1 MTTTATAPPV
11 PIRDGRVDT
20 RDTAKLVRRA
30 LKAAFPGTA
39 FSVRIS
45 RYSGGSS
52 VTVDWTDGPTET
64 AVRKVTDVY
73 SGVGF
78 DGMVDGTTYNSAWL
92 WPDGSASW
100 AMVGLN
106 SWGGYQVMG
115 LDGEPVDELDRHDYR
130 AGQRIGAGVT
140 NTTLHGVNTRSAA
153 YRRGLADGEKM
164 LGLGARLVSFGGTV
178 MTQRRLSDEFRA
190 ELGNAVLFL
199 ARGLPAGYRAW
210 PFSDNDRY
218 DLSISSE
225 VAGGNW
231 ADYGST
237 LVWRLSGLDDA
248 AYDAAMA
255 AEAERRAYV
264 AARQFSDDHQDAEG
278 RVTGFYVT
286 VRDGA
291 KLGTLLGPYP
301 DREAAEADVDTAR
314 KMAREL
320 DPMHASFAAFG
331 VTKATSRPGDEWLP
345 AGKLEPLPARQ
356 LALAGL
362 AS

>member
-1 MTTTATAPPV
+1 MTATAAPPV

-20 RDTAKLVRRA
+20 KDTAKLVRRA

-64 AVRKVTDVY
+64 AVRQLTDVY

-78 DGMVDGTTYNSAWL
+78 ESMTDSTTYNSAWL
-92 WPDGSASW
+92 HQDGSATW

-140 NTTLHGVNTRSAA
+140 NTTLHGVNQKSSAYA
-153 YRRGLADGEKM
+153 RGLADGAAM

-178 MTQRRLSDEFRA
+178 MTQRRLSDEYAA
-190 ELGNAVLFL
+190 ELGQAVLFL
-199 ARGLPAGYRAW
+199 ARGEPSG
-210 PFSDNDRY
+210 PFDGNARY
-218 DLSISSE
+218 DLAVGLPGPWE
-225 VAGGNW
+225 
-231 ADYGST
+231 DYGHT
-237 LVWRLSGLDDA
+237 LAWRLSGLDDA
-248 AYDAAMA
+248 AYDAVMA
-255 AEAERRAYV
+255 SEAERRAYNANV
-264 AARQFSDDHQDAEG
+264 RWNAAWRGEDG

-291 KLGTLLGPYP
+291 KVGALLGPYAAKA
-301 DREAAEADVDTAR
+301 AAEADVDAGR
-314 KMAREL
+314 KLAQAVNDR
-320 DPMHASFAAFG
+320 AIWYAYG
-331 VTKATSRPGDEWLP
+331 VTRATSKPGADLE
-345 AGKLEPLPARQ
+345 AGKLEGLVARQ

-362 AS
+362 A